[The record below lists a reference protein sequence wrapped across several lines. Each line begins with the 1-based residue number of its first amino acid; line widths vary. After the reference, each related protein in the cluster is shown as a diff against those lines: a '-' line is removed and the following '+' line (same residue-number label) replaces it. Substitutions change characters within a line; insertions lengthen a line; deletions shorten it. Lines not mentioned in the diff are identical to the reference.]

1 MNILIIFL
9 TEPRNPREPRNL
21 SLSGAKIQS
30 DGKLRI
36 LLRWRPPP
44 SDIPIMF
51 YKLFW
56 SRLIH
61 GPANDSI
68 LVSHRTVS
76 KVSTNFNTKFYSF
89 IKPNCKKKKKNIASR
104 EILWAQ
110 DKACYE
116 VRNLELGCQY
126 FLQVQAVAV
135 YGGRRLASRKASK
148 VFNSTDY
155 EKYGRDWSL

>member
-1 MNILIIFL
+1 MDQPMIRYSFPTGRFQRFQRILIQNFI
-9 TEPRNPREPRNL
+9 L
-21 SLSGAKIQS
+21 SLNQI
-30 DGKLRI
+30 
-36 LLRWRPPP
+36 
-44 SDIPIMF
+44 
-51 YKLFW
+51 
-56 SRLIH
+56 
-61 GPANDSI
+61 
-68 LVSHRTVS
+68 V
-76 KVSTNFNTKFYSF
+76 
-89 IKPNCKKKKKNIASR
+89 KKKKNIASR